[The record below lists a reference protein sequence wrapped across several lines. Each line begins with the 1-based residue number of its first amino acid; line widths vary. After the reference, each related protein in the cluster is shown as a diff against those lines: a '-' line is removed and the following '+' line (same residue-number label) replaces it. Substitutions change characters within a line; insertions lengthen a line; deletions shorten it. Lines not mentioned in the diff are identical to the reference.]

1 MDEIEMRKQSVVQD
15 IKATGLKPLSN
26 NYSISKQ
33 RTQGGCFIKSL
44 DIPTSLIPG
53 NFGCR
58 VVDNMMPTNLS
69 VVYKDRRSTLLQNF
83 VCENTSLKV
92 PQPLKQ
98 PENTDYLTDE
108 ESDEGAGFA
117 LKIPQLEDL
126 ISEFE
131 FGDDAIA
138 AREESDKALEQEM
151 KSRGLEK
158 EPRADIVLTKTV
170 KYEMLDANIEAQRK
184 MGAANLPGK
193 LSEINS
199 TIQNVSNKIY
209 LR

>member
-26 NYSISKQ
+26 NYSIGKQ